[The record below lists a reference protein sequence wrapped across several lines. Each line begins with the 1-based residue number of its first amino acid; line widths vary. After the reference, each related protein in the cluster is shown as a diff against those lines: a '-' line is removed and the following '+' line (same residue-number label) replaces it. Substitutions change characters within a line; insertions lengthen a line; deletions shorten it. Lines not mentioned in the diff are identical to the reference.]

1 MVKKINIDIDYAADY
16 TILGLVSYDSD
27 YQLVHHIN
35 RTLNT
40 HFSKFDDFI
49 FNESNGLKPSYA
61 WYYCYSNE
69 LKINA
74 YIIAN
79 KHTYINLLP
88 DFSKIDYVIILEK
101 INDTQQLN
109 TIIKNI
115 RKIKSVIGVF
125 NVDVRKIKKIDLLI
139 EKNEIHQLNCVK
151 S

>member
-1 MVKKINIDIDYAADY
+1 VKKIKVDIDYASDY
-16 TILGLVSYDSD
+16 TILGLVSYVSD
-27 YQLVHHIN
+27 YQLVHNIN
-35 RTLNT
+35 KTLDI
-40 HFSKFDDFI
+40 HFSRFDDFV
-49 FNESNGLKPSYA
+49 FNESNKLSPNYA
-61 WYYCYSNE
+61 WYFCYSDE

-79 KHTYINLLP
+79 KHTQGNLLP
-88 DFSKIDYVIILEK
+88 NFNKIDYVIILEN

-125 NVDVRKIKKIDLLI
+125 NLDIRKIKKIDLLI
-139 EKNEIHQLNCVK
+139 EKNEMHQLNCVK